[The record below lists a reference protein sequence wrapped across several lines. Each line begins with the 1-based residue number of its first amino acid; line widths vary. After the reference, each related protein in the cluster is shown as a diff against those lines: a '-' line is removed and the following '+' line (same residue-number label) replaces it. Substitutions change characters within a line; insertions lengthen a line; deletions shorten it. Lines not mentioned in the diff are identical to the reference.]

1 MVSTPQHSRRGPE
14 GEDEEKPACAPELP
28 VLGSRDSGEGDVIP
42 DVVLVGAYPSPGAED
57 SSGVA
62 SYTSKLGGALSAEG
76 LGVTVVAPA
85 GPADPPVHWDGAVR
99 VLRPFAPGVWAWLR
113 AGRAALDT
121 GAGVVHLQH
130 EHFLFGGPE
139 TVPGLAGALA
149 RLAASRV
156 STVATLHQ
164 VVDPAEVDG
173 SFVGLHRMRV
183 PPPVARAG
191 LGSVQRLVSAAV
203 DAAIV
208 HEESFA
214 RLVPGAVVV
223 HHGVDAARTVDR
235 DVARTELGV
244 APDAFVVL
252 CFGFVAPY
260 KGLEIALEAASRA
273 GPGVELVIA
282 GGEHPRLGGYGDEL
296 RRRWPGVG
304 RFTGYLS
311 ADDVDRWHA
320 AADVALFCYPHPHAS
335 SGALATAAGHGTPVL
350 VGEPLARRAGV
361 PAEAT
366 VSLDPD
372 TIAARLRHLAGS
384 AAAREPLAAA
394 SRALGEER
402 SWGAVARRHRE
413 IYEEVI
419 DGRRRSRRT
428 LRSR

>member
-1 MVSTPQHSRRGPE
+1 MTTNPNARRSSRRWGAATP
-14 GEDEEKPACAPELP
+14 GD
-28 VLGSRDSGEGDVIP
+28 GDVVP
-42 DVVLVGAYPSPGAED
+42 DVALVGAYPSPGAED

-62 SYTSKLGGALSAEG
+62 SYTAKLGGALAGEG
-76 LGVTVVAPA
+76 LRVTVVAPA
-85 GPADPPVHWDGAVR
+85 GPGDPAAHWDGAVR
-99 VLRPFAPGVWAWLR
+99 VLRPFPSGMWAWLR
-113 AGRAALDT
+113 AGRAAVAT

-149 RLAASRV
+149 RLSAAPV

-183 PPPVARAG
+183 PPPVARVG
-191 LGSVQRLVSAAV
+191 LGGVQRLVSAAV

-214 RLVPGAVVV
+214 RLVPGALVV

-235 DVARTELGV
+235 GVARTELGV

-260 KGLEIALEAASRA
+260 KGLEVALEAASRA
-273 GPGVELVIA
+273 GPGIDLVIA

-296 RRRWPGVG
+296 RRRWPGVA
-304 RFTGYLS
+304 RYTGYLS
-311 ADDVDRWHA
+311 AEDVDRWHA

-361 PAEAT
+361 PSDAT

-372 TIAARLRHLAGS
+372 TVAGRLRHLADS
-384 AAAREPLAAA
+384 VAAREPLAAA

-402 SWGAVARRHRE
+402 SWGAVARRHGE

-419 DGRRRSRRT
+419 DGRRRSRRS
-428 LRSR
+428 LRRR